1 MKEKFQ
7 LEYVF
12 SNISMGVLWNC
23 ISTPSGLGEWFA
35 DKVDLSPDD
44 PSVFVFF
51 WGKMSQTARLLN
63 NRTGSY
69 VKFRWDD
76 DEGDEDKPYFEL
88 RMSYVELTNDVV
100 LTITDFVEAG
110 ELEEATKLWET
121 QVSALKLAAGL

>member
-12 SNISMGVLWNC
+12 SNISMSVLWNS

-35 DKVDLSPDD
+35 DKVELDEADTN
-44 PSVFVFF
+44 VFKFY
-51 WGKMSQTARLLN
+51 WGKTSQTARLLN
-63 NRTGSY
+63 NRVGCY

-76 DEGDEDKPYFEL
+76 DMDDPVKPYFEF

-100 LTITDFVEAG
+100 LTITDFVEPD
-110 ELEEATKLWET
+110 EREEATKLWET
-121 QVSALKLAAGL
+121 QISALKMATGL

>member
-12 SNISMGVLWNC
+12 SNISMSVLWNS

-35 DKVDLSPDD
+35 DKVDLDPDD
-44 PSVFVFF
+44 SNLFIFY
-51 WGKMSQTARLLN
+51 WGKTSQTARLLN
-63 NRTGSY
+63 NRVGSY

-76 DEGDEDKPYFEL
+76 DMDDPAKPYFEL

-100 LTITDFVEAG
+100 LTITDFVE
-110 ELEEATKLWET
+110 EDEREEATKLWET
-121 QVSALKLAAGL
+121 QVAALKMAAGI

>member
-12 SNISMGVLWNC
+12 SNISMSVLWNS

-35 DKVDLSPDD
+35 DKVELDEADTN
-44 PSVFVFF
+44 VFKFY
-51 WGKMSQTARLLN
+51 WGKTSQTARLLN
-63 NRTGSY
+63 NRVGAY

-76 DEGDEDKPYFEL
+76 VVEDPVKPYFEF

-100 LTITDFVEAG
+100 LTITDFVEPD
-110 ELEEATKLWET
+110 EREEATKLWET
-121 QVSALKLAAGL
+121 QISALKMATGL

>member
-12 SNISMGVLWNC
+12 SNISMSVLWNS

-35 DKVDLSPDD
+35 DKVELDEADTN
-44 PSVFVFF
+44 VFKFY
-51 WGKMSQTARLLN
+51 WGKTSQTARLLN
-63 NRTGSY
+63 NRVGAY

-76 DEGDEDKPYFEL
+76 DVEDPVKPYFEF

-100 LTITDFVEAG
+100 LTITDFVEPD
-110 ELEEATKLWET
+110 EREEATKLWET
-121 QVSALKLAAGL
+121 QISALKMATGL

>member
-12 SNISMGVLWNC
+12 SNISMSVLWNS

-35 DKVDLSPDD
+35 DKVELDEADTN
-44 PSVFVFF
+44 VFKFY
-51 WGKMSQTARLLN
+51 WGKTSQTARLLN
-63 NRTGSY
+63 NRVGSY

-76 DEGDEDKPYFEL
+76 DVEDPVKPYFEF

-100 LTITDFVEAG
+100 LTITDFVEPD
-110 ELEEATKLWET
+110 EREEATKLWET
-121 QVSALKLAAGL
+121 QISALKMATGL

>member
-12 SNISMGVLWNC
+12 SNISMSVLWNS

-35 DKVDLSPDD
+35 DKVDLD
-44 PSVFVFF
+44 PNDPNVFVFY
-51 WGKMSQTARLLN
+51 WGKTCQTARLLN

-76 DEGDEDKPYFEL
+76 DKDDEAKPYFEL

-100 LTITDFVEAG
+100 LTITDFVE
-110 ELEEATKLWET
+110 EDEREEATKLWET
-121 QVSALKLAAGL
+121 QVAALKMAAGL